1 MLPINTE
8 DVSNDSKDDMTPL
21 YTPVQQLYT
30 RKLMEVSTMKNSRLY
45 LFLALFVIVTLAVIP
60 GCSTVITPG
69 AALVVPVVPASPA
82 AITSNVPA
90 PAKAPVTG
98 SADLAITKVWLDGV
112 MINYTVKNVGTADSV
127 PTNTYIYVN
136 DMLPAMG
143 GDSYVD
149 VLKPGEQRTLYFT
162 NYQWPYDNNLIEIQ
176 GRVQSEGYIKLPL
189 NNNKVTV
196 CTNVANAANETVTSN
211 NCKITLVG
219 MLWDYD
225 LLSVSTM
232 ATWRNG
238 NGDMA
243 ESGSVNNANG
253 AHLQIANNYMETTPQ
268 LEMIPQQVP
277 QGWMQGTWGYFYSD
291 PEYHSPKIAAIEIPA
306 KLHFISR
313 VGLSRDAVGSDG
325 VTFRLGLRDLNDTV
339 TWVGSKT
346 VSTPG
351 AFEDWDINLSAYEG
365 QKDCFL
371 LRVDAGA
378 SPTNDFAIWNQARL
392 AQVND

>member
-1 MLPINTE
+1 
-8 DVSNDSKDDMTPL
+8 
-21 YTPVQQLYT
+21 
-30 RKLMEVSTMKNSRLY
+30 MEVLSMKIPRLY
-45 LFLALFVIVTLAVIP
+45 LFLALFTIFSLAAIP

-69 AALVVPVVPASPA
+69 AALVVPVIPTSPA
-82 AITSNVPA
+82 VAA
-90 PAKAPVTG
+90 APVQAPPRATVSG
-98 SADLAITKVWLDGV
+98 TADLAVTKVWLDGL
-112 MINYTVKNVGTADSV
+112 MINYTIKNLGTADSV
-127 PTNTYIYVN
+127 PADSYIYVN
-136 DMLPAMG
+136 DMRPVTG

-149 VLKPGEQRTLYFT
+149 VLKPGEQRTQYFT

-176 GRVQSEGYIKLPL
+176 GKVQSEGYIKLPL

-196 CTNVANAANETVTSN
+196 CANAAHAGNETVTTN

-219 MLWDYD
+219 VLWDYD

-243 ESGSVNNANG
+243 ESGSVNNSNG

-291 PEYHSPKIAAIEIPA
+291 AEYHSPKIAAIELPA

-325 VTFRLGLRDLNDTV
+325 VTFRFGLRDLNDTV

-351 AFEDWDINLSAYEG
+351 AFEDWDINLTAYEG
-365 QKDCFL
+365 QKDSFL

-378 SPTNDFAIWNQARL
+378 SPYNDFAIWNQARL
-392 AQVND
+392 VQIND